1 MSTAKLLQKL
11 DMAHPIIQ
19 APMAGGSDTPALVA
33 AVSAAGGLGSIGA
46 AYLSPAQIMDAAR
59 QVREKT
65 DRAFAINLFAPLPV
79 PDRPGDTTAAVERLM
94 PFYEELGLPKPELP
108 ATAGTDFDAQ
118 LAAILESGARA
129 FSFTFGL
136 VPAAAIAAAK
146 AKGLV
151 VMGTA
156 TTVEEA
162 IALERA
168 GVDAVVAQGSEAGG
182 HRGTFLGDFE
192 MAMVGTMA
200 LVPQVVDAV
209 TVPVIAS
216 GGIADG
222 RGLAAALALGAEAVQ
237 IGTAFLTTEEAGIAE
252 AYKERLL
259 AVTEVESR
267 LTRAFS
273 GRPARGLVNRV
284 MAKVEDPAAA
294 PAVLPFPWQNALT
307 RPMRSAATKQN
318 KTDYLSLWAGQAVRL
333 LRRRKAAD
341 LVTSLVTEM
350 ETTIDRLRRRKG

>member
-1 MSTAKLLQKL
+1 MQKL
-11 DMAHPIIQ
+11 GMTHPVIQ
-19 APMAGGSDTPALVA
+19 APMAGGGDTPALVA

-46 AYLSPAQIMDAAR
+46 AYLSPAQITDTAK
-59 QVREKT
+59 QVRAKT
-65 DRAFAINLFAPLPV
+65 DRPFAINLFAPLPA
-79 PDRPGDTTAAVERLM
+79 PDRPDPQAAVERLM

-108 ATAGTDFDAQ
+108 ATASTDFAAQ
-118 LAAILESGARA
+118 VAAILESGARG
-129 FSFTFGL
+129 FSFTFGM
-136 VPAAAIAAAK
+136 VPPAAIAAAK
-146 AKGLV
+146 SKGLV

-156 TTVEEA
+156 TTVDEA
-162 IALERA
+162 IALEQA

-182 HRGTFLGDFE
+182 HRGSFLTDFE

-209 TVPVIAS
+209 KIPVIAS

-222 RGLAAALALGAEAVQ
+222 RGLAAALALGADAAQ
-237 IGTAFLTTEEAGIAE
+237 IGTAFLTTDEAGIAE
-252 AYKERLL
+252 AYKARLL

-284 MAKVEDPAAA
+284 MAKVEDPDAAS
-294 PAVLPFPWQNALT
+294 AVLPFPWQNALT

-350 ETTIDRLRRRKG
+350 EATIDSLRRRKG